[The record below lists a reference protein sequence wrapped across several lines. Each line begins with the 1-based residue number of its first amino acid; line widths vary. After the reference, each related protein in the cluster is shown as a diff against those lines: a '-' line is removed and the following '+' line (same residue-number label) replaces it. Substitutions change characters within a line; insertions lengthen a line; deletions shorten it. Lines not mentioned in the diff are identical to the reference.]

1 VNLNCAQRIMR
12 LPRWSENMHFN
23 RLADIRLFKV
33 CNRTV
38 GLIAIN
44 FGLLFLLLS
53 PLAIP
58 LIVVQYGIW
67 SRSVRSGFAF
77 RMARWAYLEL
87 YRQGIVGLKPCFVFD
102 EKLLY
107 RGSPFATCYSRNVEF
122 SVDYE
127 FNEFGV
133 RDASAAL
140 VSPQTLVLGDSHA
153 MGWGVDSRKRFSSL
167 LSDEFGSILNMGI
180 SSYGTA
186 RELLIMKLFY
196 EKYPGAYSSVRNIVI
211 QYCVNDFGENGAFG
225 DREYVVNP
233 NSTYSQQ
240 PLSSLVSGIELTSPL
255 HLSQLRHHA
264 RSLRRLVPYFWT
276 HYLADLVSLFRVKG
290 LSLKVPPSPL
300 NVPSPLHG
308 QAFVKTFTPY
318 RSLLSGKNIY
328 IIISTDYGAWN
339 ESVYADLRHSLS
351 RLRKSLPSSNIVL
364 LNTATVC
371 GSECYF
377 RLDDHLNEHGHSR
390 LARLL
395 NGSRTGNSEPVTNH

>member
-1 VNLNCAQRIMR
+1 MR
-12 LPRWSENMHFN
+12 LPSWSGNMLFKC
-23 RLADIRLFKV
+23 LAGIRLFKV
-33 CNRTV
+33 RNRV
-38 GLIAIN
+38 IGLIAIN
-44 FGLLFLLLS
+44 CGLLFLLLS
-53 PLAIP
+53 PVTIP
-58 LIVVQYGIW
+58 LAFVQYGIW

-102 EKLLY
+102 KKLLY

-122 SVDYE
+122 SVDYQ

-133 RDASAAL
+133 RDTSAAL

-153 MGWGVDSRKRFSSL
+153 MGWGVDSGKRFSSL
-167 LSDEFGSILNMGI
+167 LSDEFGSTLNLGV

-196 EKYPGAYSSVRNIVI
+196 EKYPDAYSSVRNIVI

-233 NSTYSQQ
+233 NATYSQQ
-240 PLSSLVSGIELTSPL
+240 PLSSPVSGIELTSPL
-255 HLSQLRHHA
+255 YFSQWRHHA

-276 HYLADLVSLFRVKG
+276 HSLAELVSLIRVKG
-290 LSLKVPPSPL
+290 FSLKFPLDPLTVPYPR
-300 NVPSPLHG
+300 HG
-308 QAFVKTFTPY
+308 EAFVRTFTPY
-318 RSLLSGKNIY
+318 RNLLSGKNIY
-328 IIISTDYGAWN
+328 VIISTDYGAWN
-339 ESVYADLRHSLS
+339 ESVYADLRHSLPK
-351 RLRKSLPSSNIVL
+351 LRRSLPNSNIVL
-364 LNTATVC
+364 LDSTSVC

-390 LARLL
+390 LAQLL
-395 NGSRTGNSEPVTNH
+395 NGSGTGKSEPVTSH